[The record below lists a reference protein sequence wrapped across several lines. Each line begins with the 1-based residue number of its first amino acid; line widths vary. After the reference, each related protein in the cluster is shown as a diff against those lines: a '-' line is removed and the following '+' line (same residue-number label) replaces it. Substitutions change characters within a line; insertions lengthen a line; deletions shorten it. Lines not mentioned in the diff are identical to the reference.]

1 MAPKAK
7 GAAGGGDLTGE
18 REARGSKG
26 LWRLSWPLT
35 ASAGRSQEAGEGAG
49 RGQAA
54 KELQSE
60 AGGGVGGACVAGRA
74 RETPPR
80 A

>member
-1 MAPKAK
+1 M
-7 GAAGGGDLTGE
+7 
-18 REARGSKG
+18 
-26 LWRLSWPLT
+26 T

-60 AGGGVGGACVAGRA
+60 ASGGVGGACVAGRA